1 MFSFLKPDP
10 IKKLQK
16 QYDAKLEQA
25 MKAQRNGDIR
35 GYSEITAE
43 AEKLYQEIQSLRKA
57 WRGCIHMQEV
67 YASANFLLI
76 KRNQSLLSPLI
87 TS

>member
-1 MFSFLKPDP
+1 MFSLFKANP

-25 MKAQRNGDIR
+25 MLAQRNGDIR

-43 AEKLYQEIQSLRKA
+43 AEAIYLKLQQLKA
-57 WRGCIHMQEV
+57 E
-67 YASANFLLI
+67 SES
-76 KRNQSLLSPLI
+76 K
-87 TS
+87 

>member
-1 MFSFLKPDP
+1 MFSFLKSDP

-35 GYSEITAE
+35 SYSEITAE
-43 AEKLYQEIQSLRKA
+43 AEKIYHDIQRLKA
-57 WRGCIHMQEV
+57 
-67 YASANFLLI
+67 
-76 KRNQSLLSPLI
+76 K
-87 TS
+87 